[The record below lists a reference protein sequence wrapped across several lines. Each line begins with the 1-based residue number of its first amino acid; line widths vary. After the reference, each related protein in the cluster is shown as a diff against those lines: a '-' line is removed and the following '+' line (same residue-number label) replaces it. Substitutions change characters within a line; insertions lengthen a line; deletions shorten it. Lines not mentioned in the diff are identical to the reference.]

1 MTAAMGSTKP
11 TAAAAAL
18 VDYGSASAINGDATS
33 T

>member
-1 MTAAMGSTKP
+1 MAAALGSTKP
-11 TAAAAAL
+11 TAAAAM